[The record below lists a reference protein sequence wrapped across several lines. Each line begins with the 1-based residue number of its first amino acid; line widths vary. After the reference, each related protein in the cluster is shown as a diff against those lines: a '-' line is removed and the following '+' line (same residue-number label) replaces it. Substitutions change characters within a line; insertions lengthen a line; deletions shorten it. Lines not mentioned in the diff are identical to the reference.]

1 MTETK
6 KIPATSIWRRRRQ
19 KVRICS
25 MRLLLFLLCITS
37 FFSSVVPWGRALAR
51 SALILPALVT
61 FAVPPPLQFFGEPV
75 QHTQKTLSSRTGTA
89 YLDIFA
95 PDTPTPQYSAIRGGL
110 LVVSGVGDNRQVPQ
124 LVNFLESLARANF
137 VVAHVATPELL
148 NYVLSAQ
155 DADAIVK
162 AFQTLQRW
170 PGMQEKRIGII
181 AFSAGM
187 SAIYF
192 AAADPRIRDQV
203 ASLTTLGGY
212 FNVISLIRA
221 IGQRAIIVDGRY
233 QPWEPSDT
241 TLRVLSTMIARYVPP
256 EEGYLLMRA
265 FADQGPSRVSLSTEE
280 VARLSPPS
288 QAAYRILAGSAPE
301 QVDADIAVLPA
312 TLHAELAKLSID
324 HVLGQIHAPIFLL
337 HDYNDRSIPVTEL
350 RAFDAALTRLH
361 HPHRY
366 VEFHIFDHVQL
377 HAGLSISQLLGDG
390 TQLFSILADVLATVS

>member
-1 MTETK
+1 MTGTK

-19 KVRICS
+19 KVRIFS

-37 FFSSVVPWGRALAR
+37 FFFSVVPWGRALAR
-51 SALILPALVT
+51 SALILSALVT
-61 FAVPPPLQFFGEPV
+61 FSIPPPLQFFGEPV
-75 QHTQKTLSSRTGTA
+75 QHTQMTLSSRTGTA

-162 AFQTLQRW
+162 AFQMLQRW

-212 FNVISLIRA
+212 FNVISLLRA
-221 IGQRAIIVDGRY
+221 IGQRAMLVDGHY
-233 QPWEPSDT
+233 QSWEP
-241 TLRVLSTMIARYVPP
+241 LSRT
-256 EEGYLLMRA
+256 
-265 FADQGPSRVSLSTEE
+265 
-280 VARLSPPS
+280 
-288 QAAYRILAGSAPE
+288 
-301 QVDADIAVLPA
+301 
-312 TLHAELAKLSID
+312 
-324 HVLGQIHAPIFLL
+324 
-337 HDYNDRSIPVTEL
+337 
-350 RAFDAALTRLH
+350 
-361 HPHRY
+361 
-366 VEFHIFDHVQL
+366 
-377 HAGLSISQLLGDG
+377 
-390 TQLFSILADVLATVS
+390 